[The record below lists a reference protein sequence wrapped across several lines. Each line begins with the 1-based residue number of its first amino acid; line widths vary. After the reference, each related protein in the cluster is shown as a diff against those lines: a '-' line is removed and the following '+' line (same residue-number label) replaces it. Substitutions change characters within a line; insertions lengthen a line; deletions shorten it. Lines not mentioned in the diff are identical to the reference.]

1 MGKKKKTSS
10 TNGASLTG
18 CLHVE
23 ECKQIHNY
31 HPHKTQ
37 VQVYHRPQHK
47 TRYTKSNRKESGN
60 CLECIGTGD
69 KLLSRTPVAQA
80 LRLTIDKCDLMK
92 LKSFCK
98 AKPTINKTKQQC
110 TEWGK
115 IFTNPISDRGLSK
128 IYKELKKLD
137 SNKANNPI
145 KNGVQS

>member
-1 MGKKKKTSS
+1 MRKSLELIS
-10 TNGASLTG
+10 TG
-18 CLHVE
+18 
-23 ECKQIHNY
+23 
-31 HPHKTQ
+31 
-37 VQVYHRPQHK
+37 
-47 TRYTKSNRKESGN
+47 GN
-60 CLECIGTGD
+60 FLN
-69 KLLSRTPVAQA
+69 RTPMAQA
-80 LRLTIDKCDLMK
+80 LRSTIDKWDLMK

-98 AKPTINKTKQQC
+98 AKPTINKTKQQS

>member
-1 MGKKKKTSS
+1 M
-10 TNGASLTG
+10 
-18 CLHVE
+18 
-23 ECKQIHNY
+23 
-31 HPHKTQ
+31 
-37 VQVYHRPQHK
+37 
-47 TRYTKSNRKESGN
+47 
-60 CLECIGTGD
+60 
-69 KLLSRTPVAQA
+69 AQA
-80 LRLTIDKCDLMK
+80 LRSTIDKWDLMK

-98 AKPTINKTKQQC
+98 AKHTINKTKQQS